1 MNRIITTILIFLF
14 YSMIHSLFAGTRV
27 KRWFRKKFPEYYGL
41 YRITFNILQTTLFII
56 LWYFVPKPS
65 EMLWQMEGVGEYLFR
80 LVQLLAVGGI
90 LLTLRDFNT
99 QEFLGIAQMKRYL
112 TGEKSAVTDER
123 YRLNTSGMYAVSRH
137 PLYLFSIMIFLLEP
151 AMTIFKFLILLWL
164 ILYFY
169 IGSIFEERR
178 LLTEF
183 GSRYADYKNH
193 VSRIVPVKWIYKQI
207 F

>member
-1 MNRIITTILIFLF
+1 MNRIITIILIFLF
-14 YSMIHSLFAGTRV
+14 YSILHSLFAGTRI
-27 KRWFRKKFPEYYGL
+27 KGWFRKKFPEYFGL

-56 LWYFVPKPS
+56 SWYFVPKPS
-65 EMLWQMEGVGEYLFR
+65 EMLWQIEGVGEYLFR

-99 QEFLGIAQMKRYL
+99 LEFLGIAQVKRYL
-112 TGEKSAVTDER
+112 TGEKTAVTDER
-123 YRLNTSGMYAVSRH
+123 YSLNTSGMYAVSRH

-151 AMTIFKFLILLWL
+151 AMTLYKFLILLWL

-193 VSRIVPVKWIYKQI
+193 ISRIVPVKWIYKQI